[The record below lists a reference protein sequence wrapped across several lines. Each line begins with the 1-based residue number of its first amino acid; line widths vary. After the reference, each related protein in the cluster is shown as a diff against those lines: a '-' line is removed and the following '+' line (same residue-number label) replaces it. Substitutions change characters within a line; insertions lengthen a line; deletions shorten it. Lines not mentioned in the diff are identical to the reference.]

1 MKRIFFVFF
10 LLFSFS
16 SERLLALVVV
26 PGSPLNPATTLPVA
40 INFFP
45 VINQLADGVFISAGA
60 PGAQEFALAGYKSG
74 FQQPQF
80 VPYAEQTVS
89 LDGETTTN
97 PLYNAQID
105 LVSFAVNLPS
115 YLFAIPNQNSPILY
129 FRPGFGVLSRNTNIT
144 DANGNPASSVAAMV
158 GMATGVYMAVTPQ
171 GSTNFGDPGSG
182 ITVVTTVGNGLQLL
196 SPTPLN
202 AASGPFTLGT
212 DPVTM
217 VNGVSLAWSIPLN
230 MVYCA
235 GAQMTS
241 GAAPTDRIGLVARG
255 QLDFT
260 SILIP
265 TFNFSSL
272 VAGTNYGVVAT
283 GASVEGVIAFEQLME
298 ASTKQ
303 VLLVTCGRILNGGE
317 TPADVQNQVYAFPLS
332 TIFDP
337 TSGLVVVNQSG
348 FLAKQGTMNPAM
360 TAADLYT
367 IADAPVRVGQG
378 PLPNNAILSDLQVNG
393 DCVYAIVN
401 TVFPGV
407 YMSRALFDV
416 NGLVIGWTPWVRII
430 NTPTSVLAATLNT
443 ITGTW
448 LMLTTNSGV
457 ANTILR
463 SVWQTG
469 NMLTGVA
476 NSLMQLTAPEPQSI
490 TALNGYDYRT
500 PGLGDVSLLVS
511 VERNQ
516 VILAQTGFT
525 ISTNPTLYQQLPD
538 FAYGAPIVATNTVL
552 NTPVGSNPLVQIT
565 GGIFNDMEPLTTATI
580 AHSDTVAQSWLVVGG
595 EHGVAIWA
603 TPTGAGW
610 GNAFGSDL
618 SALPLGL
625 VMQSLGNY
633 TDVRTVYADAPFL
646 YIATSS
652 QIDRIDLTNGI
663 AGAPVVTIAK
673 TGINLAAGDVI
684 TNILFCKELG
694 LMSTNSNLFRIAS
707 GSSARAPE
715 PQWVV
720 QEVPESEFPMEAITG
735 LGLNGLANSL
745 DQGGDF
751 WVLSGTARNNRS
763 IVNRFAV
770 NAFAGSITDDTIE
783 PFACD
788 WFVNHIPS
796 FFLDFGSYQDSVVSD
811 GAQYLFARSVEFL
824 QPSMVRTP
832 NVTATQFNFFVQQPR
847 SMNRFI
853 GSQALFL
860 NPPSFPLDPK
870 ADINV
875 LMQEPATG
883 AWYIATSTGLI
894 VQG

>member
-1 MKRIFFVFF
+1 VKRIFFVFL

-16 SERLLALVVV
+16 SEQLFALILV
-26 PGSPLNPATTLPVA
+26 PGSPLNPATTLPVS

-45 VINQLADGVFISAGA
+45 VINELADGLFISAA
-60 PGAQEFALAGYKSG
+60 AVGAQEFALAGYKSG
-74 FQQPQF
+74 VQQF

-89 LDGETTTN
+89 LDGENTTN

-105 LVSFAVNLPS
+105 LVSFATTLPS
-115 YLFAIPNQNSPILY
+115 ALFAIPNKNSPILY
-129 FRPGFGVLSRNTNIT
+129 FRPGFGALSSTTKIN

-171 GSTNFGDPGSG
+171 GSANFGDPGSG
-182 ITVVTTVGNGLQLL
+182 IILVATVGNALQLF
-196 SPTPLN
+196 PITPLN

-212 DPVTM
+212 NPVTM
-217 VNGVSLAWSIPLN
+217 IDGASLAWSIPLN

-241 GAAPTDRIGLVARG
+241 GAAPTDRVGLVARG
-255 QLDFT
+255 FQATFT

-265 TFNFSSL
+265 TFDFSSL

-283 GASVEGVIAFEQLME
+283 GASVTGVIAFEQLLE
-298 ASTKQ
+298 TSTKQ

-317 TPADVQNQVYAFPLS
+317 IPADVQNQVYAFPLS

-337 TSGLVVVNQSG
+337 TSGLVVPEQSG
-348 FLAKQGTMNPAM
+348 FLAKQGTTGPAM

-407 YMSRALFDV
+407 YMSRALFDM
-416 NGLVIGWTPWVRII
+416 NGFVIGWTPWARII
-430 NTPTSVLAATLNT
+430 NTPSSVLAATVYT

-448 LMLTTNSGV
+448 LMLTNNGGV

-469 NMLTGVA
+469 DKLTGVA

-500 PGLGDVSLLVS
+500 PGLGDISLLVC

-525 ISTNPTLYQQLPD
+525 INTNPTFYQQVPD
-538 FAYGAPIVATNTVL
+538 FAYGTPIVAENTVL
-552 NTPVGSNPLVQIT
+552 NSVVGSNPLVQIV
-565 GGIFNDMEPLTTATI
+565 GGIFDDMEPLTTATI

-595 EHGVAIWA
+595 ENGVAIWA

-610 GNAFGSDL
+610 GNAFGADL

-625 VMQSLGNY
+625 VMQKVGNY
-633 TDVRTVYADAPFL
+633 TDVRTVYADGPFL

-652 QIDRIDLTNGI
+652 QVDRIDLTNGI

-694 LMSTNSNLFRIAS
+694 LMSTNGNLFRIAS

-720 QEVPESEFPMEAITG
+720 QEVPESEFPIETITG
-735 LGLNGLANSL
+735 FGMNGIANSL
-745 DQGGDF
+745 DQGGDC
-751 WVLSGTARNNRS
+751 WILSGSARNNRS
-763 IVNRFAV
+763 IVNRLAV
-770 NAFAGSITDDTIE
+770 NAFSGAIADDTLE

-788 WFVNHIPS
+788 LFVVDQPS
-796 FFLDFGSYQDSVVSD
+796 FFLDFGSYQDIVTSD
-811 GAQYLFARSVEFL
+811 GAQYLFARSIEFL
-824 QPSMVRTP
+824 QPSMMRTP
-832 NVTATQFNFFVQQPR
+832 NVSATRFNVFVQQPR

-853 GSQALFL
+853 GAQALFL
-860 NPPSFPLDPK
+860 NPPSFPLDGK

-875 LMQEPATG
+875 LLQEPATG
-883 AWYIATSTGLI
+883 AWYVATSTGLI